1 MISQTL
7 RDARRYEDAMAQNIT
22 PLERPEFHL
31 SPKVGWMN
39 DPNGFSYYKN
49 KFHLFYQYYPYDA
62 QWGPMHWGHAVSED
76 LLRWEYLPAAI
87 APDMPYDYVGC
98 FSGSAITLPDG
109 KQLFMYTSV
118 RREAQPGGGVRDI
131 QTQSLAVGDGMDY
144 EKDVRNPILTVEDMP
159 ENSSPFDFRDPKMWK
174 CEDGT
179 YRCVIV
185 NDRADGTDGR
195 ILLYRSEDGFNW
207 EFESVMLSNDGR
219 FGKMWECPD
228 FYPVGDKYVL
238 MFSPMG
244 GKERTSVYL
253 VGNFDYDTG
262 KFFYTTSGEID
273 WGFDYYA
280 PQSFLAPDGR
290 RILVG
295 WANAWDWMPFWKD
308 WGPTYQE
315 GWCGFFNIPREA
327 VLAEDNTLKFIPV
340 KELQDLRKNKQEEAD
355 ILIKE
360 DEKKELRSGCVYE
373 TEMRIN
379 LKKSTADKIRLNLRM
394 SQGKK
399 TEILFDLKRAEA
411 YFDRN
416 NSDGWSKGVA
426 RCPLNLMGKEHLDIH
441 IYSDKIS
448 LEIFSNDYQNNFSC
462 NIYNVDDDQKNE
474 MTAIGGDL
482 MIESIR
488 SWELEKTMK

>member
-1 MISQTL
+1 M
-7 RDARRYEDAMAQNIT
+7 
-22 PLERPEFHL
+22 
-31 SPKVGWMN
+31 
-39 DPNGFSYYKN
+39 
-49 KFHLFYQYYPYDA
+49 
-62 QWGPMHWGHAVSED
+62 
-76 LLRWEYLPAAI
+76 
-87 APDMPYDYVGC
+87 
-98 FSGSAITLPDG
+98 
-109 KQLFMYTSV
+109 
-118 RREAQPGGGVRDI
+118 
-131 QTQSLAVGDGMDY
+131 
-144 EKDVRNPILTVEDMP
+144 
-159 ENSSPFDFRDPKMWK
+159 
-174 CEDGT
+174 
-179 YRCVIV
+179 
-185 NDRADGTDGR
+185 
-195 ILLYRSEDGFNW
+195 
-207 EFESVMLSNDGR
+207 
-219 FGKMWECPD
+219 
-228 FYPVGDKYVL
+228 
-238 MFSPMG
+238 
-244 GKERTSVYL
+244 
-253 VGNFDYDTG
+253 
-262 KFFYTTSGEID
+262 
-273 WGFDYYA
+273 
-280 PQSFLAPDGR
+280 
-290 RILVG
+290 
-295 WANAWDWMPFWKD
+295 
-308 WGPTYQE
+308 
-315 GWCGFFNIPREA
+315 
-327 VLAEDNTLKFIPV
+327 LAEDNTLKFVPV

-379 LKKSTADKIRLNLRM
+379 LKKSTADKIKLNLRM